1 MRHRKKGKILSRRVG
16 PRKALLRSLSA
27 GLILNEKITTTEAKA
42 KTVRPIAERL
52 ITRAKENNINNYRRI
67 NAYLQNRE
75 AVKKLL
81 EEIGPRYKERP
92 GGYTRIIKTGQRRG
106 DAAQMAIIELV

>member
-1 MRHRKKGKILSRRVG
+1 MRHRKKGKILSRKVG

-27 GLILNEKITTTEAKA
+27 SLILNGKITTTHAKA
-42 KTVRPIAERL
+42 KTMRPIVERL
-52 ITRAKENNINNYRRI
+52 ITRAKENNINNYRRL
-67 NAYLQNRE
+67 NAYLQSRE

-106 DAAQMAIIELV
+106 DAAKMAIIELV

>member
-1 MRHRKKGKILSRRVG
+1 MRHRKKGKILSRKVG
-16 PRKALLRSLSA
+16 PRKALLRNLSA
-27 GLILNEKITTTEAKA
+27 GLILNGKIKTTEAKA

-52 ITRAKENNINNYRRI
+52 ITHAKENNINNYRRI

-75 AVKKLL
+75 ATKKLL
-81 EEIGPRYKERP
+81 EEIGPRYRERP

-106 DAAQMAIIELV
+106 DAAHMAVIELV